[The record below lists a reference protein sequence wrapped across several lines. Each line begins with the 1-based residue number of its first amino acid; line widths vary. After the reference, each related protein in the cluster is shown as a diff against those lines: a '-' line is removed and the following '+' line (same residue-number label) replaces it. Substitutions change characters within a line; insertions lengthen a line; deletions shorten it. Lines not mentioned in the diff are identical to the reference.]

1 MKDPVKTPEQ
11 LTEDNK
17 ALTRQLATI
26 QEQLARQDLH
36 RAMADMSKEQLT
48 GLLLGCINKK
58 DMTGLKIALKHG
70 ADPDAT
76 FYGQGSTSVSSHTP
90 LTYPYTDSV
99 AVGILVEG
107 GANPNKKDGLGLR
120 PLMAAIKRCDTSSFS
135 RLIEAGAKA
144 DKTVNSN
151 GQTVVHIAAQQKTP
165 DFIYHAK
172 AFNLNARDN
181 RGQTPLML
189 AVQSGNLDNVK
200 QLVYQGADILI
211 KNNQGQTA
219 EQIAGQMGRIE
230 MASYLA
236 DVAQKQDYQRLKDR
250 VAVLESELVAL
261 KQPKA
266 KSKTPCKG

>member
-17 ALTRQLATI
+17 ALARKLAET
-26 QEQLARQDLH
+26 QERLARQDLH
-36 RAMADMSKEQLT
+36 RAMQDMSKEQLT
-48 GLLLGCINKK
+48 NLILDCLNKK
-58 DMTGLKIALKHG
+58 DMAGLKIALKLG

-76 FYGQGSTSVSSHTP
+76 FRGQGTSVSSYTP
-90 LTYPYTDSV
+90 LTYPYSDST
-99 AVGILVEG
+99 AVSVLVEG

-120 PLMAAIKRCDTSSFS
+120 PLMAAIKRNDTSSFS
-135 RLIEAGAKA
+135 RLIAAGAKA
-144 DKTVNSN
+144 DKPANSN
-151 GQTVVHIAAQQKTP
+151 GQTVMHIAAQQKTP

-189 AVQSGNLDNVK
+189 PVTAGNFELVK
-200 QLVYQGADILI
+200 QLVYLGADRVI
-211 KNNQGQTA
+211 KNAQGHTA
-219 EQIAGQMGRIE
+219 EQIAGQSGRLDI
-230 MASYLA
+230 ATYLA

-250 VAVLESELVAL
+250 VAVLESEISVL